1 MKSPNNLDV
10 CCSCW
15 LRRCTCTGTHVKLF
29 VLMIMVI
36 LLRMS
41 DYILMSVMSATVR
54 ASKVSSVNS
63 YSASYLSGTSFT
75 SDLVILSYLVT
86 LS

>member
-1 MKSPNNLDV
+1 MKSLNSVDV
-10 CCSCW
+10 CWCCW
-15 LRRCTCTGTHVKLF
+15 LRRCTCSGTHVKLI

-63 YSASYLSGTSFT
+63 YSAIYLSGMSFI
-75 SDLVILSYLVT
+75 S
-86 LS
+86 